1 MLDRRLLH
9 LLVAVATVN
18 GLVCIIAPLVIVV
31 RHGGAHA
38 EVGHSIYFAAVVALA
53 LTPLELVTLWL
64 VLRPRLVEL
73 VDRRQIEAA
82 IGHMIDGQL
91 LEMAF
96 QPIMNIASHQVM
108 GVEALARFTASPS
121 MPPDVWFSQAERIGR
136 GAELELLAIRKAL
149 DAARRLPEH
158 LSVAVNASPSL
169 VMSGELLPV
178 LLCAPIP
185 PQRIVV
191 EVTEHASV
199 EDYPPL
205 LQARDRLRERGI
217 RVAIDDAGSGYS
229 SFRHIVAL
237 APDIIKIDRAL
248 ITGIDHDGARRAMI
262 ACLVLYALE
271 SGSLIVGEGV
281 ETPAELDTLDLLGV
295 DAAQGYLLGRPTTR
309 PEDWATWRE
318 QNTPVSSPGRTD
330 PARPAPPVLD
340 EVDPFR

>member
-1 MLDRRLLH
+1 MFDRRLLH
-9 LLVAVATVN
+9 LLMAVAAVN
-18 GLVCIIAPLVIVV
+18 GLVCIFAPLGIVV

-38 EVGHSIYFAAVVALA
+38 EVGHTIYFAAVVALA

-73 VDRRQIEAA
+73 FDRRQIEAEIA
-82 IGHMIDGQL
+82 RMIDGQL

-108 GVEALARFTASPS
+108 GVEALARFTAPPS

-178 LLCAPIP
+178 LLCAAIP
-185 PQRIVV
+185 PQRIIV
-191 EVTEHASV
+191 EVTEHTSV

-205 LQARDRLRERGI
+205 LHVRDQLREHGI
-217 RVAIDDAGSGYS
+217 RVAVDDAGSGYS

-248 ITGIDHDGARRAMI
+248 ITGIDHDGARRAMV
-262 ACLVLYALE
+262 ASLVLYALE
-271 SGSLIVGEGV
+271 SGSLILGEGV
-281 ETPAELDTLDLLGV
+281 ETSAELDTLDLLGV
-295 DAAQGYLLGRPTTR
+295 DAAQGYLLGRPTAR
-309 PEDWATWRE
+309 PDDWADWRE
-318 QNTPVSSPGRTD
+318 SSTLIISPGQAA
-330 PARPAPPVLD
+330 PLRPTTPNI
-340 EVDPFR
+340 

>member
-1 MLDRRLLH
+1 MLDRRLLR
-9 LLVAVATVN
+9 LLMSVAAVN
-18 GLVCIIAPLVIVV
+18 GLVCIVAPTVVIV

-38 EVGHSIYFAAVVALA
+38 QVGHFIYVAAVLVLA
-53 LTPLELVTLWL
+53 LTPLQLVTLWL
-64 VLRPRLVEL
+64 VLRPRLLEIL
-73 VDRRQIEAA
+73 DRRQIEARVA
-82 IGHMIDGQL
+82 RVLDRQL
-91 LEMAF
+91 LETAF
-96 QPIMNIASHQVM
+96 QPIMNMASHTIV
-108 GVEALARFTASPS
+108 GVEALSRFTATPYSP
-121 MPPDVWFSQAERIGR
+121 PNEWFSQAERIGR